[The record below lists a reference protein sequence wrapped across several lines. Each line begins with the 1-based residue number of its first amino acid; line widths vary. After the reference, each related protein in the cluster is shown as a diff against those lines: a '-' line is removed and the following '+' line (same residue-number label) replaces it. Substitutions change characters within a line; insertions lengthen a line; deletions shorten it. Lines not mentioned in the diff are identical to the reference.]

1 MKSMVITGANGMLGS
16 NLVRLFKDKYRIV
29 ALHRDDRCLIDGP
42 ADHSVDITDRN
53 RVDRIMGEIDPD
65 IIIHCAGLANV
76 DQCEEHPDLAFDVNV
91 RGTENLLAIGSDRTI
106 FIYLST
112 DAVYGEADDH
122 SENNLDLTQI
132 NQYART
138 KYLGEEAV
146 RNSCDNHL
154 VLRTNMFGWNIKPGR
169 LSSAEWMY
177 HSLRRGEELRLFT
190 DYLFSPISIDNQ
202 GFGKV
207 QFRKRVVTLMKEDP
221 GLLHPSFVIVPGCKQ
236 AATGHLESHYCQ
248 YPDPHHPYGGYP
260 VCPECIIHTVHH
272 DRFHGLT
279 SEGSSCG

>member
-154 VLRTNMFGWNIKPGR
+154 VLRTYMFG
-169 LSSAEWMY
+169 
-177 HSLRRGEELRLFT
+177 
-190 DYLFSPISIDNQ
+190 
-202 GFGKV
+202 
-207 QFRKRVVTLMKEDP
+207 
-221 GLLHPSFVIVPGCKQ
+221 
-236 AATGHLESHYCQ
+236 
-248 YPDPHHPYGGYP
+248 
-260 VCPECIIHTVHH
+260 
-272 DRFHGLT
+272 
-279 SEGSSCG
+279 